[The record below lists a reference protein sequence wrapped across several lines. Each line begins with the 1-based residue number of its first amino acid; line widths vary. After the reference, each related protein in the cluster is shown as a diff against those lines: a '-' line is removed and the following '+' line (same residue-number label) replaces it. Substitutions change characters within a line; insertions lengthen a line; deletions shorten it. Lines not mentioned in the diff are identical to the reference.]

1 MEFSLFTIATAA
13 LQVWISNLWT
23 SQGSGGQ
30 QGAASAR
37 SNSAA
42 PLFHTLAR
50 FLNFELQFPIYKM
63 GIKNL
68 VNYYKD

>member
-37 SNSAA
+37 SSSAA
-42 PLFHTLAR
+42 HLFHTLVR
-50 FLNFELQFPIYKM
+50 FLNFQL
-63 GIKNL
+63 
-68 VNYYKD
+68 